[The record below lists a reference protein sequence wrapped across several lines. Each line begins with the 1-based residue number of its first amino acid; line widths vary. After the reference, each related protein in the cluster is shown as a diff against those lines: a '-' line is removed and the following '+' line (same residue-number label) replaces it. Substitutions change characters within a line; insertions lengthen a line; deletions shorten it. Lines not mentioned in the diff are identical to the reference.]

1 VDDCLTESNCVA
13 FCVAFVVQ
21 DSIVAQGCWLPVMHI
36 VCRFRIELKK
46 PTVAS
51 KVLREKQNNGVN
63 IVLCLVIV

>member
-1 VDDCLTESNCVA
+1 MDDCLTESNCVA

-46 PTVAS
+46 TYSRFKSPEGKT
-51 KVLREKQNNGVN
+51 K
-63 IVLCLVIV
+63 